1 MEPIAVRPPL
11 GGGRAGHG
19 QPGFTLIECVVV
31 CAVVAVMA
39 AVALPMMRLP
49 ALRTARLDAVQALMR
64 LQAAQEQHRA
74 LHGLYAADLQP
85 LRGVAERSPQGLY
98 RLSLAGTGPDAY
110 RASAVAQGAQARD
123 TACAT
128 LTLDVRLG
136 FAQEGP
142 SPACWN
148 R

>member
-1 MEPIAVRPPL
+1 MDEFAVRPPL
-11 GGGRAGHG
+11 CGGRAGRRRAG
-19 QPGFTLIECVVV
+19 LTLIECAIV

-39 AVALPMMRLP
+39 ALALPMMRSP
-49 ALRTARLDAVQALMR
+49 ALRVARLDAMQSLMR
-64 LQAAQEQHRA
+64 LQAAQEQHRS

-85 LRGVAERSPQGLY
+85 LRGVNERSAQGLY
-98 RLSLAGTGPDAY
+98 RISLAGTGPDAY

-123 TACAT
+123 TDCPT
-128 LTLDVRLG
+128 LTLEVHLG

>member
-1 MEPIAVRPPL
+1 M
-11 GGGRAGHG
+11 
-19 QPGFTLIECVVV
+19 TLVECAIV
-31 CAVVAVMA
+31 CALVALLA
-39 AVALPMMRLP
+39 AVSLPL
-49 ALRTARLDAVQALMR
+49 LRTPGLRIARLDAVQALMR

-98 RLSLAGTGPDAY
+98 RLSLASTGPDAY
-110 RASAVAQGAQARD
+110 RASAEAQGAQARD
-123 TACAT
+123 ADCAK
-128 LTLDVRLG
+128 LTLDVHLG

-142 SPACWN
+142 TPSCWN

>member
-1 MEPIAVRPPL
+1 
-11 GGGRAGHG
+11 
-19 QPGFTLIECVVV
+19 V
-31 CAVVAVMA
+31 CAIVAVLA
-39 AVALPMMRLP
+39 ATALPFLGTP
-49 ALRTARLDAVQALMR
+49 ARRAARLDAVQALMR

-74 LHGLYAADLQP
+74 LHGLYAPDLQP
-85 LRGVAERSPQGLY
+85 LRGVTERSAQGLY
-98 RLSLAGTGPDAY
+98 RLSVQATGRDAY
-110 RASAVAQGAQARD
+110 RASAVAIAAGSQAGD

-128 LTLDVRLG
+128 LTLDVNLG